1 MAFLLYSMAT
11 LGTVPTASAAESDE
25 NANSVTRNGQEET
38 KPHEDREEEGC
49 QNSAG
54 EQKVK
59 ESFCR

>member
-1 MAFLLYSMAT
+1 MAT
-11 LGTVPTASAAESDE
+11 LGTVSTASAAESDE

-38 KPHEDREEEGC
+38 KPHEEREEEGC
-49 QNSAG
+49 QDSAG